1 MTTIKKKYWILP
13 LCGGIISI
21 IGLLIP
27 VCYSTTAYDEN
38 LWMWGLIHHISSG
51 GVFDFLP
58 PELLIPGIITAVL
71 ILIFSIVIITFA
83 LFIIKGKEVQSRA
96 EKIWVVMGIL
106 ELCVAII
113 YIIAMPI
120 GWNSYAIRMN
130 YTVNDFW
137 GIYNFHFGMITPFIG
152 AALTIVG
159 GIIGKQNN
167 RETRENREIN

>member
-1 MTTIKKKYWILP
+1 MTTIKKKSWILP
-13 LCGGIISI
+13 LCGGILSI

-51 GVFDFLP
+51 GVFEFLP

-83 LFIIKGKEVQSRA
+83 LFIIKGKEVQSSA
-96 EKIWVVMGIL
+96 QKIWIIMGIL

-113 YIIAMPI
+113 YIIAMAI
-120 GWNSYAIRMN
+120 GWDSYALRMN

-137 GIYNFHFGMITPFIG
+137 RIYNFHFGMISLFIG
-152 AALTIVG
+152 AALSIVG
-159 GIIGKQNN
+159 AIIGKRNN
-167 RETRENREIN
+167 SEISKMNLKS